1 LLFNKMPLF
10 RKLKW
15 REVVSAKALVGNY
28 DLKNDLLLSRD
39 FNSDGIADIYTLR
52 QPYVEAAVGVENIFK
67 ILRVDAL
74 WRLSYLDN
82 PNIVKFGFRAKLQFE
97 F

>member
-1 LLFNKMPLF
+1 LFFNKVPLL

-15 REVVSAKALVGNY
+15 REVASAKVLVGSY
-28 DLKNDLLLSRD
+28 DLKNDELLSRD
-39 FNSDGIADIYTLR
+39 FNADGIADIYGLR
-52 QPYVEAAVGVENIFK
+52 QPYAEAAIGVENIFK

-82 PNIVKFGFRAKLQFE
+82 PNIVRFGLRAKLQFE